1 MPLCVTLKTREETK
15 DGLYVKVNCPLP
27 AACVIFHIYI
37 LYIQMGL
44 LECPFLKSYLYVPA
58 GTELGIRVRGWFY
71 YWLYATILT
80 WGSAS

>member
-15 DGLYVKVNCPLP
+15 DGLYAKVNCPLP

-44 LECPFLKSYLYVPA
+44 LEFPFLKSYLFVSAKMEP
-58 GTELGIRVRGWFY
+58 GIRVRGGF
-71 YWLYATILT
+71 
-80 WGSAS
+80 ASGYMRQF